1 MELKQFNF
9 HSQDQTKINAYR
21 WENPET
27 ENVQGIIQ
35 IAHGMAE
42 HILRYDDFSSF
53 LVKQGFIVYGNDHRG
68 HGGTIQA
75 PDDRGFFAED
85 KGFEKVVSDM
95 KQLTDIIKEEQP
107 EIPIFIFG
115 HSLGSFLTRRYIQL
129 YGDEIEGAI
138 LSGTGGNQGL
148 LGKAGLLLA
157 KWERKRKGPRTPSPL
172 LHKLTFGN
180 FNKGF
185 SPARTEFDFL
195 TCDEKIVDAYMDDEN
210 CGFICSTGFYIDLI
224 SGIELIHRTEE
235 LEKTPKS
242 LPLFFISGDKDPV
255 GGMGKD
261 VEAVYE
267 LYQQHGFEHISFK
280 LYEDARH
287 ELINELNKEEV
298 FEDIL
303 RWIQAVLK
311 GVLHV

>member
-1 MELKQFNF
+1 
-9 HSQDQTKINAYR
+9 
-21 WENPET
+21 
-27 ENVQGIIQ
+27 
-35 IAHGMAE
+35 
-42 HILRYDDFSSF
+42 
-53 LVKQGFIVYGNDHRG
+53 G

-95 KQLTDIIKEEQP
+95 KRLTDIIKEEQP

-210 CGFICSTGFYIDLI
+210 CGFICST
-224 SGIELIHRTEE
+224 
-235 LEKTPKS
+235 
-242 LPLFFISGDKDPV
+242 
-255 GGMGKD
+255 
-261 VEAVYE
+261 
-267 LYQQHGFEHISFK
+267 
-280 LYEDARH
+280 
-287 ELINELNKEEV
+287 
-298 FEDIL
+298 
-303 RWIQAVLK
+303 
-311 GVLHV
+311 